1 MQIKVGWVGEKLLK
15 STKQSLEL
23 EWLKNTEHAS
33 HAQHTVT
40 GITCT
45 TCTTHYLLHTVNSKL
60 MFDKYINIYNALNI
74 LVLSKSFSC
83 EFEKN

>member
-1 MQIKVGWVGEKLLK
+1 MQIKVGWVGVKLLK

-23 EWLKNTEHAS
+23 EWLKNTEHAI

-45 TCTTHYLLHTVNSKL
+45 THYLLHTVNS
-60 MFDKYINIYNALNI
+60 
-74 LVLSKSFSC
+74 
-83 EFEKN
+83 

>member
-1 MQIKVGWVGEKLLK
+1 MQIKVGWVGVKHLK

-23 EWLKNTEHAS
+23 EWLKDTEHAS
-33 HAQHTVT
+33 HAQHAVT
-40 GITCT
+40 GI

-74 LVLSKSFSC
+74 LILSKSFSC